1 MQIRKLGLLVFLML
15 SFVTVSFCQVATEE
29 EEEADNYLRIKPHHS
44 VTLELGMP
52 VSFRNEHFKG
62 IMQGIINFSPYY
74 HFTSKSHFSVGAG
87 FNYNYFWINHVVAP
101 DPKNLGGIHAIG
113 GFFKLGHEKFHTDRV
128 GTDFGLKVG
137 RSLLLFDSDVNHE
150 NGGSV
155 PKQLTYYVEP
165 SFGIVLSADEFTS
178 FRWVLG
184 YAIQKYRF
192 TPTLLGFANSSN
204 YTFKTGQNFFSR
216 LQNYT
221 QYLTVGFGFS
231 YYIRQR

>member
-1 MQIRKLGLLVFLML
+1 MQIRKLGLLVVFIISCSNF
-15 SFVTVSFCQVATEE
+15 SFSQASSEE
-29 EEEADNYLRIKPHHS
+29 DEDAENYLRIKPHHS
-44 VTLELGMP
+44 VTFELGMP
-52 VSFRNEHFKG
+52 VSFKNEHFKG

-74 HFTSKSHFSVGAG
+74 HFTTKSHFSFGAG
-87 FNYNYFWINHVVAP
+87 MNYNYFWINHVVAP
-101 DPKNLGGIHAIG
+101 DPKNLGGIHAFG
-113 GFFKLGHEKFHTDRV
+113 GFLKLGHEKFHTDRV

-137 RSLLLFDSDVNHE
+137 RSILLFDSDVNHE
-150 NGGSV
+150 NGASI
-155 PKQLTYYVEP
+155 PKLATFYIEP

-192 TPTLLGFANSSN
+192 TPTMLGFDNSSS
-204 YTFKTGQNFFSR
+204 YAFKTGQNFFSR